1 MPANKSKKGYI
12 TCRKKLIKQTKKN
25 CTSIRSRFRVTNE
38 KKNYNFWLEKFH
50 NYENKTLL
58 TKFKIVDVVK
68 TISSSSFAKIP
79 EKTKSYLHKSFV

>member
-1 MPANKSKKGYI
+1 MQK
-12 TCRKKLIKQTKKN
+12 RKLIKQTKK
-25 CTSIRSRFRVTNE
+25 IAQALGLE
-38 KKNYNFWLEKFH
+38 LGLQMKKKMNYNFWPEKFH

-79 EKTKSYLHKSFV
+79 EKNQKLLA